1 MKKERKLKK
10 KVFERNGKKY
20 FLLGRLEGQNYWLE
34 SASFDCGWYWG
45 FGYIEVFNHLKTDIL
60 LHTHYNSM
68 LFKQNEKGDYI
79 HTLKD
84 ITGFKSPLTEAEQ
97 WELSDLMKSF
107 YTLKEMAEI
116 SYTGTSHFTSNV
128 GVNLKDDE
136 LYNKINKEKLPKIFE
151 RIYEILSK

>member
-1 MKKERKLKK
+1 MEKTKKLKK

-20 FLLGRLEGQNYWLE
+20 FLLGKLNGENYWLE
-34 SASFDCGWYWG
+34 EASWDCGWYWG
-45 FGYIEVFNHLKTDIL
+45 FGYIEVFNKFKTDIN
-60 LHTHYNSM
+60 LHTHYDCM
-68 LFKQNEKGDYI
+68 LFKKNEKGDYI

-84 ITGFKSPLTEAEQ
+84 ITGFESPLTDAEQ

-128 GVNLKDDE
+128 SVNLKDDE
-136 LYNKINKEKLPKIFE
+136 LYNKINKEKMPKIFA